1 MLYTLKERKELDPE
15 IKEIIDKIEIPEYF
29 KNIHKL
35 LNLRYINDNSDLIL
49 DCDLDLNEKVPTYEI
64 CFVSCDNIFGHIVK
78 KYKTIDFVKVCYM
91 IKFIKELVESADH
104 YGENETKN
112 EVLYKEC
119 INTIR
124 QYFNNGGK
132 LDEFDGYFDE
142 L

>member
-1 MLYTLKERKELDPE
+1 MLYKLKLRDDPVVHE
-15 IKEIIDKIEIPEYF
+15 IMDIQSDCF
-29 KNIHKL
+29 KNEHNL
-35 LNLRYINDNSDLIL
+35 LNLKYRNDLTEMMLN
-49 DCDLDLNEKVPTYEI
+49 CYLDLNEKLPTYEI
-64 CFVSCDNIFGHIVK
+64 CFVCWDDIFGKIVK
-78 KYKTIDFVKVCYM
+78 KYKTTDFVKVCYM
-91 IKFIKELVESADH
+91 IKFLKELVESADY

-132 LDEFDGYFDE
+132 LDEFDGYFEE

>member
-15 IKEIIDKIEIPEYF
+15 IKELIDKIEIPEYF
-29 KNIHKL
+29 KNIHTL
-35 LNLRYINDNSDLIL
+35 LNLIYINDISDLIL
-49 DCDLDLNEKVPTYEI
+49 DCDLDLNEEVPTYKI
-64 CFVSCDNIFGHIVK
+64 RFVSCDNIFGHIVK
-78 KYKTIDFVKVCYM
+78 KYETIDFVKVCYM
-91 IKFIKELVESADH
+91 IKFIKELVESADY

-124 QYFNNGGK
+124 QYFNNDGK
-132 LDEFDGYFDE
+132 LDEFDGYFKE

>member
-1 MLYTLKERKELDPE
+1 MLYTLTRRKDLDPE
-15 IKEIIDKIEIPEYF
+15 IKKMIDEIEIPEYF

-35 LNLRYINDNSDLIL
+35 LSLKYRNDLSELIL
-49 DCDLDLNEKVPTYEI
+49 DCDLDLNEEVRTYEI
-64 CFVSCDNIFGHIVK
+64 CFVSCDDIFGHIVK
-78 KYKTIDFVKVCYM
+78 KYRTTDFVKVCYM
-91 IKFIKELVESADH
+91 IKFLKELVESADH
-104 YGENETKN
+104 YGEKETKN

-132 LDEFDGYFDE
+132 LDEFDGYFEE